1 MKIVSIVTGLL
12 ITALMILFF
21 TGQISFDGS
30 INEIIKNGNKEYDT
44 KNYQQALETY
54 QKGLD
59 KHPNDAKLNYNSGQ
73 ALYQLAGYD
82 EAINYYAKADNT
94 PDKYINSGNC
104 SVKLAESTDDP
115 VQKQLLYQ
123 QALETYKE
131 GIIAFP
137 QNIPL
142 KYNYEYVKSKLDELK
157 EQQNNEQQNENEN
170 QENEEDKNNNQN
182 QQGNNSQQDDNQNK
196 QDENQEQNQ
205 QNRQSPES
213 NPNEDSEQ
221 KNTEKNQQPSQDKE
235 TTGQDEAQKDNKEQN
250 SRSMDE
256 SDSSDP
262 EQNDSNIAQIL
273 RMLEKQEEQS
283 LKNNQEI
290 RRSTKEDEYDW

>member
-1 MKIVSIVTGLL
+1 VKILSIVTGLL
-12 ITALMILFF
+12 ITAFMISFI
-21 TGQISFDGS
+21 TGWISFDGG
-30 INEIIKNGNKEYDT
+30 INEIIKKGNEEYGA

-54 QKGLD
+54 QKGLN
-59 KHPNDAKLNYNSGQ
+59 KHPDNAMLNYNSGQ
-73 ALYQLAGYD
+73 ALYQLAGYN
-82 EAINYYAKADNT
+82 EAINYYAKAENT

-115 VQKQLLYQ
+115 VQKQQLYQ

-157 EQQNNEQQNENEN
+157 EQNNQQQDENEN
-170 QENEEDKNNNQN
+170 QENKDDQNNNKN
-182 QQGNNSQQDDNQNK
+182 QQGNDSQQDDNQN
-196 QDENQEQNQ
+196 DNPEQNT
-205 QNRQSPES
+205 QNRESPGDNS
-213 NPNEDSEQ
+213 NDNSEQ
-221 KNTEKNQQPSQDKE
+221 KNNEESQQFSQDKE
-235 TTGQDEAQKDNKEQN
+235 TAEQDESQKDNKEQN
-250 SRSMDE
+250 SLSMNE
-256 SDSSDP
+256 SDPSDSD
-262 EQNDSNIAQIL
+262 QSDSNIAQIL